1 MPQHILWPLPPS
13 IPRCPPL
20 RTMNRLGKMISQNP
34 WSQIIKKLTQVFR
47 SLEADPFLG
56 HSIHA
61 EGAQPPPP
69 CLDFLSSCR
78 TWPPCSEICDVGG
91 QCWSFSSTNSFK
103 ALHPALH

>member
-1 MPQHILWPLPPS
+1 
-13 IPRCPPL
+13 
-20 RTMNRLGKMISQNP
+20 MISQNP